1 MADEKIRVLIVD
13 DIAETRENIR
23 KLLQFDADVEVVG
36 AARTGSEG
44 IQLALETEP
53 DVVLMDINMPDMDG
67 IAATEQIR
75 SRQPFTQIV
84 ILSVQSDSNYMRR
97 AMLAGARDFLTKPPD
112 IDELTNAIQRAGAM
126 AAEEKAKRSSA
137 PPSGSAQRPG
147 TGGFTGPSF
156 GKIISIYGPK
166 GGVGTT
172 TITANLGVALHSE
185 ETPVAV
191 VDGKLQYGDLSFF
204 FNEQGKN
211 NITILAPRSDELDNE
226 IVEEVMVVHANSG
239 VHILAA
245 PQRPEQAEGVAGG
258 DFSRVLEF
266 LRKKYAYILVD
277 TSSFLNDISLS
288 IFDTM
293 DLIVLITT
301 QDIPS
306 IKNVRLFLDLANAL
320 GISRNKVSLVMNRF
334 DKRRSITPEKVSENF
349 KQNFAAVV
357 PLEERLVVPAMD
369 RGVPFML
376 QNDANPVTRS
386 ISELAKKVE
395 EQIRK
400 LAEAEAEAV

>member
-1 MADEKIRVLIVD
+1 
-13 DIAETRENIR
+13 
-23 KLLQFDADVEVVG
+23 
-36 AARTGSEG
+36 
-44 IQLALETEP
+44 
-53 DVVLMDINMPDMDG
+53 MDINMPDMDG

-126 AAEEKAKRSSA
+126 AAEEKAKRASVV
-137 PPSGSAQRPG
+137 PSGGGHRTG
-147 TGGFTGPSF
+147 TGSIVGPSF

-172 TITANLGVALHSE
+172 TITANLGVALHSQ

-211 NITILAPRSDELDNE
+211 NITILAPRADELDNE
-226 IVEEVMVVHANSG
+226 IVEEVMVAHAGSG

-245 PQRPEQAEGVAGG
+245 PQRPEQAEGVAGS
-258 DFSRVLEF
+258 DFSKVLEF

-288 IFDTM
+288 VFDTI

-320 GISRNKVSLVMNRF
+320 GIPRNKVSLVMNRF

-349 KQNFAAVV
+349 KQNFSAVV

-376 QNDANPVTRS
+376 QNESNHVTRA
-386 ISELAKKVE
+386 ITDLAKKIE
-395 EQIRK
+395 EQIKK
-400 LAEAEAEAV
+400 LAEAEVEAV

>member
-1 MADEKIRVLIVD
+1 
-13 DIAETRENIR
+13 
-23 KLLQFDADVEVVG
+23 
-36 AARTGSEG
+36 
-44 IQLALETEP
+44 
-53 DVVLMDINMPDMDG
+53 
-67 IAATEQIR
+67 
-75 SRQPFTQIV
+75 
-84 ILSVQSDSNYMRR
+84 
-97 AMLAGARDFLTKPPD
+97 MLAGARDFLTKPPD

-137 PPSGSAQRPG
+137 GVPGGTTHRPG
-147 TGGFTGPSF
+147 TGSFVGPSF
-156 GKIISIYGPK
+156 GKVISVYGPK

-172 TITANLGVALHSE
+172 TITANLGVALHSP

-191 VDGKLQYGDLSFF
+191 VDAKLQYGDLSFF

-211 NITILAPRSDELDNE
+211 NITILAPRADELDNE
-226 IVEEVMVVHANSG
+226 IVEEVMVAHAGSG

-245 PQRPEQAEGVAGG
+245 PQRPEQAEGVAGA
-258 DFSRVLEF
+258 DFSKVLEF

-288 IFDTM
+288 VFDTM

-320 GISRNKVSLVMNRF
+320 GIPRNKVSLVMNRF

-349 KQNFAAVV
+349 KQNFATVV

-376 QNDANPVTRS
+376 QNDANPVTRA
-386 ISELAKKVE
+386 IMDLAKKVE
-395 EQIRK
+395 EQIKK
-400 LAEAEAEAV
+400 LSEAEAEVA